1 MNTIPM
7 YVKKLKANQDEDVS
21 IDMQFIIFLIV
32 NLACVLIYSSTAF
45 FVASKSKWQLDVKGW
60 VNIAVNEVSFVIKL
74 IMWVFMVSMYDSN

>member
-45 FVASKSKWQLDVKGW
+45 FVASKSKW
-60 VNIAVNEVSFVIKL
+60 
-74 IMWVFMVSMYDSN
+74 